1 MCGDTVPDWDISVGA
16 FAHDTVI
23 AKVRCVATRL
33 LQINGRFGR
42 FNPSRKVMIEPRLL
56 PSALLHAAATRPS
69 HGVGIFDR
77 SGRKCDRRTFPEL
90 LAMVQEFA
98 GRWQT
103 LGVAPGDRVILSL
116 DTSWTFIGAWLGAVW
131 LGALPV
137 AAAPSG
143 PLSSVER
150 YRLRLDAVMRKLD
163 ARYVLVPTASLAE
176 ELTASHQEPLAGTV
190 IAADRF
196 MSLTPTRPQANR
208 PADDDM
214 VSLQLTSGSTGTPKA
229 AVLSHRGLV
238 HNALALHETL
248 ATGSAPYDASLVG
261 WLPLHHDMGL
271 VGYLVSSVLTGMN
284 LWLFPPT
291 AFLGRPTRWL
301 EVVSTSGPCITFAP
315 NFAYGHCVQYCT
327 AKDIET
333 MDLSQWRAA
342 VVGAEMV
349 RPETMELFSTAFAPS
364 GFTPEVLRPGYGL
377 AEATLAVCVDQKRR
391 GVRTTMLPQNG
402 GGYGGRRS
410 VVCVGAPVR
419 DTKIRVIDGA
429 GSTLP
434 EGHIGEVLVSGPG
447 VFRGYLNDTKAT
459 NQVLAD
465 GWLRTGDLGLISD
478 DELYVTGRLKDVL
491 IVHGKNFMPHE
502 VEAIAEQAAGGGLS
516 RSCAF
521 STLQDQ
527 EAEKV
532 VLVVEVTTG
541 DADTLAA
548 HGNAIR
554 RLVAGELSFTIGEVL
569 LVRRGTIPKTSSGK
583 IRRDA
588 LRDLYFKG
596 MLQPLLRT

>member
-1 MCGDTVPDWDISVGA
+1 
-16 FAHDTVI
+16 
-23 AKVRCVATRL
+23 
-33 LQINGRFGR
+33 
-42 FNPSRKVMIEPRLL
+42 MIEPQLL
-56 PSALLHAAATRPS
+56 PSALVHVAARQPS

-90 LAMVQEFA
+90 LAMVQDFA

-103 LGVAPGDRVILSL
+103 LGVAPGDRVVLSL
-116 DTSWTFIGAWLGAVW
+116 DTSWTWIGAWLGAVW

-137 AAAPSG
+137 AAPAPG

-150 YRLRLDAVMRKLD
+150 YRLKLDGVMRKLD
-163 ARYVLVPTASLAE
+163 ARYVLVPTGALVA
-176 ELTASHQEPLAGTV
+176 ELTAPHLEPLAGTV
-190 IAADRF
+190 IAADLF
-196 MSLTPTRPQANR
+196 MSLTPTRPEMNR
-208 PADDDM
+208 PADDDA
-214 VSLQLTSGSTGTPKA
+214 VSLQLTSGSTGAPKA
-229 AVLSHRGLV
+229 AMLSHRGLV
-238 HNALALHETL
+238 HNAMALQETL
-248 ATGSAPYDASLVG
+248 VVEPAHYDASLTG

-271 VGYLVSSVLTGMN
+271 VGYLISSILTGMN

-291 AFLGRPTRWL
+291 AFLGRPSRWL
-301 EVVSTSGPCITFAP
+301 EFVSNSGPCITFAP

-327 AKDIET
+327 ATEIAA

-349 RPETMELFSTAFAPS
+349 RPETMELFSTTFAAS
-364 GFTPEVLRPGYGL
+364 GFTPDVLRPGYGL

-391 GVRTTMLPQNG
+391 GVRTTTLPQNG

-410 VVCVGAPVR
+410 VVCVGATVR
-419 DTKIRVIDGA
+419 DTRIRVIDGA

-434 EGHIGEVLVSGPG
+434 EGHIGEVVVSGPG
-447 VFRGYLNDTKAT
+447 VFLGYLNDTKAT
-459 NQVLAD
+459 NDVLAN
-465 GWLRTGDLGLISD
+465 GWLRTGDLGLIRD

-491 IVHGKNFMPHE
+491 IVHGQNFMPHE

-521 STLQDQ
+521 STLQDL

-554 RLVAGELSFTIGEVL
+554 HQISGELSFSVGEVL

-588 LRDLYFKG
+588 LRDLYLRG
-596 MLQPLLRT
+596 ILQPLLRT

>member
-1 MCGDTVPDWDISVGA
+1 
-16 FAHDTVI
+16 
-23 AKVRCVATRL
+23 
-33 LQINGRFGR
+33 
-42 FNPSRKVMIEPRLL
+42 MIEPLLL
-56 PSALLHAAATRPS
+56 PSALIHVAASRPS

-77 SGRKCDRRTFPEL
+77 GGRKCDRRTFPEL
-90 LAMVQEFA
+90 LAMVRDFA
-98 GRWQT
+98 GRWQMH
-103 LGVAPGDRVILSL
+103 GVAAGDRVILSL
-116 DTSWTFIGAWLGAVW
+116 DTSWTWIGAWLGAVW

-137 AAAPSG
+137 AAAPPG

-163 ARYVLVPTASLAE
+163 ARYVLVPVGSLAA
-176 ELTASHQEPLAGTV
+176 ELTASSQEPLTGTV

-196 MSLTPTRPQANR
+196 MSLTPVRPPPNR
-208 PADDDM
+208 PADDDI
-214 VSLQLTSGSTGTPKA
+214 VSLQLTSGSTGAPKA
-229 AVLSHRGLV
+229 AMLSHRGFV
-238 HNALALHETL
+238 HNAMALQEALVTD
-248 ATGSAPYDASLVG
+248 SAPNDASLAG

-271 VGYLVSSVLTGMN
+271 VGYLISSIITGMN

-291 AFLGRPTRWL
+291 AFLGRPNRWL
-301 EVVSTSGPCITFAP
+301 EFVSNSGPCITFAP
-315 NFAYGHCVQYCT
+315 NFAYGHCARYCS
-327 AKDIET
+327 AKDIRA
-333 MDLSQWRAA
+333 MDLSQWRVA

-349 RPETMELFSTAFAPS
+349 RPETMDLFSTTFAAS
-364 GFTPEVLRPGYGL
+364 GFTPDVLRPGYGL
-377 AEATLAVCVDQKRR
+377 AEATLAVCVDQKHC
-391 GVRTTMLPQNG
+391 GVRTTTLPQNG

-410 VVCVGAPVR
+410 VVCVGATVR

-434 EGHIGEVLVSGPG
+434 DGNIGEVVVSGPG
-447 VFRGYLNDTKAT
+447 VFRGYFNDTKAT
-459 NQVLAD
+459 NEVLTN
-465 GWLRTGDLGLISD
+465 GWLRTGDLGLIRD
-478 DELYVTGRLKDVL
+478 HELYVTGRLKDVL
-491 IVHGKNFMPHE
+491 IVHGQNFMPHE

-521 STLQDQ
+521 STSRDL

-554 RLVAGELSFTIGEVL
+554 RLIAGELSFSIGEVL

-583 IRRDA
+583 LRRDA
-588 LRDLYFKG
+588 LRDLYLKG
-596 MLQPLLRT
+596 ILQPLLRT

>member
-1 MCGDTVPDWDISVGA
+1 
-16 FAHDTVI
+16 
-23 AKVRCVATRL
+23 
-33 LQINGRFGR
+33 
-42 FNPSRKVMIEPRLL
+42 MIEPLLL
-56 PSALLHAAATRPS
+56 PSALVHSAASHPS

-90 LAMVQEFA
+90 LAMVQDFA
-98 GRWQT
+98 GRWQL
-103 LGVAPGDRVILSL
+103 LGVAAGDRVILSL

-137 AAAPSG
+137 AAAPPG

-163 ARYVLVPTASLAE
+163 ARYVLVPTTTLVA
-176 ELTASHQEPLAGTV
+176 ELTASHLEPLLGTV
-190 IAADRF
+190 IAADLF
-196 MSLTPTRPQANR
+196 MSLAPTRPQPNR

-214 VSLQLTSGSTGTPKA
+214 VSLQLTSGSTGAPKA
-229 AVLSHRGLV
+229 AMLTHRGLV
-238 HNALALHETL
+238 HNAMALQEVL
-248 ATGSAPYDASLVG
+248 VGDSAPSDISLTG

-271 VGYLVSSVLTGMN
+271 VGYLISSILTGMN

-291 AFLGRPTRWL
+291 AFLGRPSRWL
-301 EVVSTSGPCITFAP
+301 EFISNAGPCITFAP

-327 AKDIET
+327 ATEIAA

-349 RPETMELFSTAFAPS
+349 RPETMELFSSTFAAS

-391 GVRTTMLPQNG
+391 GVRTTTLPQNG

-410 VVCVGAPVR
+410 VVCVGATVR
-419 DTKIRVIDGA
+419 DTRIRVIDGA

-434 EGHIGEVLVSGPG
+434 EGHIGEVVVSGPG
-447 VFRGYLNDTKAT
+447 VFRGYFNDTKAT
-459 NQVLAD
+459 NDVLAN
-465 GWLRTGDLGLISD
+465 GWLRTGDLGLIRD

-491 IVHGKNFMPHE
+491 IVHGQNFMPHE

-521 STLQDQ
+521 SALQDL

-541 DADTLAA
+541 DANTLAA

-554 RLVAGELSFTIGEVL
+554 HLIAGELSFSIAEVL

>member
-1 MCGDTVPDWDISVGA
+1 
-16 FAHDTVI
+16 
-23 AKVRCVATRL
+23 
-33 LQINGRFGR
+33 
-42 FNPSRKVMIEPRLL
+42 MIEPLLL
-56 PSALLHAAATRPS
+56 PSALIQVAASRPS
-69 HGVGIFDR
+69 HGIGVFDR

-98 GRWQT
+98 GRWQM

-116 DTSWTFIGAWLGAVW
+116 DTSWTWIGAWLGAVW

-150 YRLRLDAVMRKLD
+150 YQLRLDAVMRKLD
-163 ARYVLVPTASLAE
+163 ARYVLVPAGSPAA
-176 ELTASHQEPLAGTV
+176 ELTVSHQEPLVGTV

-196 MSLTPTRPQANR
+196 LSLTPTRPQPNR
-208 PADDDM
+208 PEDDDI

-229 AVLSHRGLV
+229 VMLSHRGLV
-238 HNALALHETL
+238 HNAMVLQEAM
-248 ATGSAPYDASLVG
+248 ATGSEPYDFSLIG

-271 VGYLVSSVLTGMN
+271 VGYLIGSIITGTN

-291 AFLGRPTRWL
+291 AFLGRPSRWL
-301 EVVSTSGPCITFAP
+301 EFVSNSGPCKTLAP
-315 NFAYGHCVQYCT
+315 NFAYGHCVQCCT
-327 AKDIET
+327 AADIGR
-333 MDLSQWRAA
+333 MDLSQWRLAG
-342 VVGAEMV
+342 VGAEMV
-349 RPETMELFSTAFAPS
+349 RPETMELFSSTFAAS
-364 GFTPEVLRPGYGL
+364 GFRPEVLRTGYGL
-377 AEATLAVCVDQKRR
+377 AEATLAVCADQKQR
-391 GVRTTMLPQNG
+391 GIRTTTLPQNG
-402 GGYGGRRS
+402 DAYGASRS
-410 VVCVGAPVR
+410 VVCVGATVR
-419 DTKIRVIDGA
+419 DTKIRVVDSA

-434 EGHIGEVLVSGPG
+434 EGSIGEVLVSAPG
-447 VFRGYLNDTKAT
+447 LFRGYFNDTKAT
-459 NQVLAD
+459 NKVLAN
-465 GWLRTGDLGLISD
+465 GWLRTGDLGLIRD
-478 DELYVTGRLKDVL
+478 DELYVTGRLKDLL
-491 IVHGKNFMPHE
+491 IVHGQNFMPHE

-521 STLQDQ
+521 STPHDL

-548 HGNAIR
+548 HGKAIR
-554 RLVAGELSFTIGEVL
+554 RLIAGELSFRVGELL

-596 MLQPLLRT
+596 TLQPLLRA